1 MWVFFPQSSVCLT
14 GGSSFL
20 DSAVRM
26 SLNLSCRSVW
36 FTPAPLLPQSRRN
49 WKSVFRISNMSSSG
63 QKSKERKKNGHDLI
77 LILMLFTN
85 ISTKLDRKKKPL
97 LLKTSL
103 TGLAHRIQAMLW
115 VVSCQVTKHLQK
127 YPSRTHSSPI
137 IVS

>member
-1 MWVFFPQSSVCLT
+1 MCVWKCLGIQYCLWKIGCTKAVVKVLPFFTAVLLGHVYSTFRVFDFLPPGKPIGVVFPQSSVCLT

-63 QKSKERKKNGHDLI
+63 QKSRGGKKEKK
-77 LILMLFTN
+77 
-85 ISTKLDRKKKPL
+85 
-97 LLKTSL
+97 
-103 TGLAHRIQAMLW
+103 
-115 VVSCQVTKHLQK
+115 
-127 YPSRTHSSPI
+127 
-137 IVS
+137 